1 MLAPGRPAVRIL
13 LSWRWAL
20 GRPVGTGA
28 ADRAAGVEQEGT
40 RSLAR
45 NESGAA
51 SEMNLKTSTPTP
63 WWTSDH
69 HPGCGCAAVA
79 SIPTAAEADAGSPL
93 NWVGPAT
100 EPSRGPADTS
110 QADALLIG
118 GDNYHFLLDSS
129 RGVGAQLEANGLTV
143 HYTEDTSQLS
153 ATTLANKKVLVIL
166 KDGGWPPEDGSQWMT
181 PEQEVAIEDWV
192 LKGGGLMPL
201 HNSLWAIPG
210 WAPAIGNALI
220 ASHGITSWA
229 DVPLD
234 GDSTPQ
240 DVDKMRPFRR
250 TAGGVGGY
258 HPAFERQHVQLINKP
273 ETHPVTCGI
282 SNYEIG
288 DEQHYVFPDLS
299 RVTPLL
305 RNVGTANGGHQGP
318 SYESCAGFAH
328 QYGEGRVCYL
338 GSAHTLQ
345 GMRHPMVQKL
355 YLLHQLELPCYCRMR
370 LVILDQ
376 IIAPSL
382 GDILTEYLRTNT
394 TPQARLDAFNRQF
407 LWS

>member
-1 MLAPGRPAVRIL
+1 M
-13 LSWRWAL
+13 
-20 GRPVGTGA
+20 
-28 ADRAAGVEQEGT
+28 
-40 RSLAR
+40 
-45 NESGAA
+45 
-51 SEMNLKTSTPTP
+51 
-63 WWTSDH
+63 
-69 HPGCGCAAVA
+69 
-79 SIPTAAEADAGSPL
+79 
-93 NWVGPAT
+93 
-100 EPSRGPADTS
+100 
-110 QADALLIG
+110 LIG

-153 ATTLANKKVLVIL
+153 AATLANKKVLVIL

-181 PEQEVAIEDWV
+181 PAQEVAIEEWV

-210 WAPAIGNALI
+210 WAPAITDALI
-220 ASHGITSWA
+220 SSNGLTSWA

-234 GDSTPQ
+234 GDTPQ
-240 DVDKMRPFRR
+240 DIDKMHPFRR

-258 HPAFERQHVQLINKP
+258 HPAFERQHVELINRP
-273 ETHPVTCGI
+273 EAHPVTHGI

-288 DEQHYVFPDLS
+288 DEQHYVFPDVS

-305 RNVGTANGGHQGP
+305 RNVGSADGGHSGP

-328 QYGEGRVCYL
+328 EYGAGRVCYL

-355 YLLHQLELPCYCRMR
+355 YLPPATSVLP
-370 LVILDQ
+370 L
-376 IIAPSL
+376 
-382 GDILTEYLRTNT
+382 NT
-394 TPQARLDAFNRQF
+394 WASWSPFSRQVHV
-407 LWS
+407 LI